1 MVNLHQLLKILVES
15 NGSDLHVTTNTPPQI
30 RVDGKL
36 TALDFPPLNQVE
48 TKQLC
53 YSVLTEAQKH
63 KFEEEN
69 ELDLSFGVK
78 GLSRFRGNVFI
89 QRGAVA
95 GVFRVIPYKILTFE
109 ELGLPSVVVE
119 LCAKPRG
126 LILVTGPTGSGKST
140 TLASMIDYI
149 NINRRE
155 HIVTIEDPIEYLHPH
170 KGCLV
175 NQREV
180 GADTKGFKNA
190 LKYVLRQDPDVV
202 LVGEL
207 RDLETIEAALT
218 LSETGHLCLA
228 TLHTNSCVQTINRI
242 VDVFPPYQQTQIRAQ
257 LSFVLEGVMS
267 QNLIPKMNSKG
278 RALSLEIMVPNAAIR
293 NLIREDKVHQ
303 IYSQMQVGQDKFGM
317 QTMNQSLL
325 SLFQKRLISLEEAL
339 GRSQDPEELKQMISN
354 PSMGMQRR
362 PPVR

>member
-1 MVNLHQLLKILVES
+1 MVEK
-15 NGSDLHVTTNTPPQI
+15 GASDLHVTTGSPPQLRIDGHLVPLKTPP
-30 RVDGKL
+30 L
-36 TALDFPPLNQVE
+36 TPVE

-53 YSVLTEAQKH
+53 YSILTDAQKH
-63 KFEEEN
+63 RFEEEN

-78 GLSRFRGNVFI
+78 GLSRFRGNIFV

-109 ELGLPSVVVE
+109 ELGLPPVVKD
-119 LCAKPRG
+119 LCNKARG

-140 TLASMIDYI
+140 TLASMIDKI
-149 NINRRE
+149 NTERHD

-180 GADTKGFKNA
+180 GADTKAFKNA

-218 LSETGHLCLA
+218 LAETGHLCFA
-228 TLHTNSCVQTINRI
+228 TLHTNSCAQTINRI
-242 VDVFPPYQQTQIRAQ
+242 IDVFPPYQQTQVRTQ
-257 LSFVLEGVMS
+257 LSFVLEGVLS
-267 QNLIPKMNSKG
+267 QILIPKIGGIG
-278 RALSLEIMVPNAAIR
+278 RALCLEVMVPNPAIR
-293 NLIREDKVHQ
+293 NLIREDKIHQ

-325 SLFQKRLISLEEAL
+325 TLYQKRQISLEDAI
-339 GRSQDPEELKQMISN
+339 GRSSDPDELKQMIGG
-354 PSMGMQRR
+354 PGMGSMSQRR
-362 PPVR
+362 PPMR

>member
-1 MVNLHQLLKILVES
+1 MLNLHLLLKSLVES
-15 NGSDLHVTTNTPPQI
+15 NGSDLHITTNSPPQM
-30 RVDGKL
+30 RVDGHL
-36 TALDFPPLNQVE
+36 VPMDFPPMNQVE

-53 YSVLTEAQKH
+53 YSVLTDAQKH

-78 GLSRFRGNVFI
+78 GLSRFRGNMFI

-109 ELGLPSVVVE
+109 ELNLPPIVPE
-119 LCAKPRG
+119 LAARARG

-140 TLASMIDYI
+140 TLASIVDYI
-149 NINRRE
+149 NVNRRE

-170 KGCLV
+170 KGCLI

-180 GADTKGFKNA
+180 GSDTKGFKNA
-190 LKYVLRQDPDVV
+190 LRYVLRQDPDVV

-218 LSETGHLCLA
+218 LAETGHLCLA
-228 TLHTNSCVQTINRI
+228 TLHTNSCAQTINRI

-257 LSFVLEGVMS
+257 LSFVLEGVLS
-267 QNLIPKMNSKG
+267 QTLIPRMGSKG
-278 RALSLEIMVPNAAIR
+278 RALALEIMVPNPAIR

-303 IYSQMQVGQDKFGM
+303 IYSQMQIGQEKFGM
-317 QTMNQSLL
+317 QTMNQSLFT
-325 SLFQKRLISLEEAL
+325 LFQKRMISLEEAL
-339 GRSQDPEELKQMISN
+339 GRSQDPDELKNMMSN
-354 PSMGMQRR
+354 PAAGMQRR
-362 PPVR
+362 PQMH